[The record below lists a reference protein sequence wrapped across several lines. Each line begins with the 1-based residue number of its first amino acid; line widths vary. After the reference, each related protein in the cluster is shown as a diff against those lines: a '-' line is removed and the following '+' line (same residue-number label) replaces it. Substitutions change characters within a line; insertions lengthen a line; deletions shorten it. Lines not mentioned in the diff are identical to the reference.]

1 MLSVQASFEERQQRA
16 TPFEVPGEKAIGMQ
30 NAFNVFGRVI
40 STLFGVVT
48 VLLGVVW
55 ILQAFD
61 LAFNTP
67 MVPGGPVSFMVNNHQ
82 WAVYGAIAVA
92 IGVGQ
97 VVWSNSR
104 PTPQSR

>member
-1 MLSVQASFEERQQRA
+1 MRNTFDV
-16 TPFEVPGEKAIGMQ
+16 V
-30 NAFNVFGRVI
+30 GRII

-48 VLLGVVW
+48 ICLGVVW
-55 ILQAFD
+55 TLQAFD

-67 MVPGGPVSFMVNNHQ
+67 TVPGGPVSFMVNNYQ
-82 WAVYGAIAVA
+82 WAVYGAIAMV

-104 PTPQSR
+104 RPLAS